1 MKRLLLTTLFL
12 AACGAD
18 PSAPD
23 AAAPTPDAAPDRT
36 VADAMLDAAL
46 DTAPDV
52 APDTA
57 PSPEDVP
64 PPDVCLANTLRD
76 PANCGACGRVCAD
89 TEDCQ
94 GGMCLNVVT
103 PGCPSRC
110 ARDADCRVCPGS
122 GGNFCCNSGRCFFT
136 QGRCAGP

>member
-1 MKRLLLTTLFL
+1 MKRSLLTTLLL
-12 AACGAD
+12 AACGAA

-23 AAAPTPDAAPDRT
+23 AAAPRPDATPDRT
-36 VADAMLDAAL
+36 VADVAPDGVPDAAL
-46 DTAPDV
+46 DVSDV
-52 APDTA
+52 T
-57 PSPEDVP
+57 SPEDVP

-122 GGNFCCNSGRCFFT
+122 GGNFCCNVGRCFFSR
-136 QGRCAGP
+136 GRCTGP